1 MSEVL
6 VSNFAKPDN
15 YELEDYGK
23 ALKSF
28 DYKSPYVNY
37 NQPLNVSETNRLGVL
52 GDSYKLK
59 TFDSSGTGSNLS
71 KAETPWYKDGSA
83 MEGYAGLASSFA
95 QLVALP
101 GQLKLA
107 KLQRKGLQ
115 QNLDQAKVDSAFR
128 ASTRAN
134 LNRPV
139 AKTGGA

>member
-1 MSEVL
+1 MS
-6 VSNFAKPDN
+6 NT
-15 YELEDYGK
+15 
-23 ALKSF
+23 LKSLMNAEESLKGAQSNSF
-28 DYKSPYVNY
+28 YTTSP
-37 NQPLNVSETNRLGVL
+37 
-52 GDSYKLK
+52 
-59 TFDSSGTGSNLS
+59 SSGSKVSAFVSGPQSPLLHDSNGFALDVS
-71 KAETPWYKDGSA
+71 TTNETPWYKNGSA

-95 QLVALP
+95 ELVSLP